1 MSNDGKAGDLFPK
14 GTALRNA
21 VKWISDR
28 RREEPEANLLRLID
42 EASLRFDLSPQ
53 EATFLHQTLRGQS

>member
-1 MSNDGKAGDLFPK
+1 MSKDGKAGDLLPK

-28 RREEPEANLLRLID
+28 RRDDPDADLLRLID

-53 EATFLHQTLRGQS
+53 EASFLHQSLLGRS